1 MKAVHLIYNKETKQT
16 NQKTKQNPGAKKIVK
31 IILFS
36 QQLES
41 KIITDIKI
49 WLIVEPQVAL
59 CLNWPGCQL

>member
-16 NQKTKQNPGAKKIVK
+16 NQKKKTPGAKKIVK